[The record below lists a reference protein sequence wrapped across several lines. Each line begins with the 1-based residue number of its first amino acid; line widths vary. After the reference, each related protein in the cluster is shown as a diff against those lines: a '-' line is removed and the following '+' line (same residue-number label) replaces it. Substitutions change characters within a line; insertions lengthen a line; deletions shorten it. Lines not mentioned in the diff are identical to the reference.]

1 MGTSNVVK
9 FSKFPTIT
17 KRILVQR
24 KQIGCVLPGCVLP
37 GCVLPTSSVV
47 PWISWYLQLWERNV
61 LYHAKATLIPSKA
74 LSDAVRISKRIVAVV
89 TCLAVKK
96 VVLFKRNVVN
106 FGQKAVSASF
116 QQHCRIRMVV

>member
-24 KQIGCVLPGCVLP
+24 KQI

-116 QQHCRIRMVV
+116 KQHCRIRMVV